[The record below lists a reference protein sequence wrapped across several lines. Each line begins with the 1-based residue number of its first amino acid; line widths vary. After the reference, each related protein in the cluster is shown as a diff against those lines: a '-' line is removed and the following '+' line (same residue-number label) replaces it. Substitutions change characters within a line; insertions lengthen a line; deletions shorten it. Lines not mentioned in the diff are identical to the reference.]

1 MSSEPE
7 AASGRPATASRSPL
21 ATAPRQL
28 VLVLA
33 TTAAVAFWLSLVIV
47 SHRHNLRRPRT
58 TDVVLQGLTADGL
71 AERWWAYVSGL
82 LLYGHVPVMAIL
94 ACWGAG
100 LVVHSTVRTW
110 REPLA
115 EQVKTMVGEGVV
127 LTPGLGR
134 VMRREPSGHVPPVGT
149 FWGAALAGILA
160 VRAALASATLDGA
173 PFWHGIFGPTLWVAL
188 LWWAVA
194 ALVGVSTAGLHLRR
208 RRYLRD
214 PRHRPRPGRNARAQ
228 PLRTRRAARR
238 SDEEKRADSL
248 FAGAVACAVFGLGPL
263 GLVLGASWLRLTT
276 TGWGGVLVLV
286 LNTLSTLV
294 MAVALVLAVVGG

>member
-82 LLYGHVPVMAIL
+82 LLYGHLPVMALL
-94 ACWGAG
+94 ACWGAV

-115 EQVKTMVGEGVV
+115 EQVKVMVGEGVV
-127 LTPGLGR
+127 LTPGLER
-134 VMRREPSGHVPPVGT
+134 VMRREPSGHVPPTGT
-149 FWGAALAGILA
+149 FWGAVLAGAFA
-160 VRAALASATLDGA
+160 VRAALASATLDGV
-173 PFWHGIFGPTLWVAL
+173 PFWNDFFGPTLWVAL

-208 RRYLRD
+208 RRYLRT
-214 PRHRPRPGRNARAQ
+214 PHNRPRLGKDARGQ
-228 PLRTRRAARR
+228 PLVTRPPEPRT
-238 SDEEKRADSL
+238 DEEERADGL
-248 FAGAVACAVFGLGPL
+248 LVGAVACAAFGLGPL
-263 GLVLGASWLRLTT
+263 GLVLGVRWLRRTT

-286 LNTLSTLV
+286 LNALSTLV
-294 MAVALVLAVVGG
+294 MAVALVLAVASG